1 MSRPAAGCGLSGTL
15 DLERELPFN
24 WKQAI
29 GNWATKPIPRK
40 LHSIESPNHTKSKPH
55 IFQSHPRGRQIP
67 VIMPQDMPP
76 VGGYGPVQYKRNLPA
91 PGFKPAALVIGMGA
105 VCVWGFYKLGQGIRE
120 QNELAREKMWS
131 RIHLIPLLQAEEDR
145 DLARRHM
152 ADQAREKQ
160 LTGDNFKVYNS
171 DRYVRPTYAVTPANT
186 TK

>member
-76 VGGYGPVQYKRNLPA
+76 VGGYGPVQYK
-91 PGFKPAALVIGMGA
+91 VGA
-105 VCVWGFYKLGQGIRE
+105 VLFFSDCFGGGGGGDDSSSRRIAFLGGIGSFDFGSDIMRVASILRGDGC
-120 QNELAREKMWS
+120 LA
-131 RIHLIPLLQAEEDR
+131 
-145 DLARRHM
+145 
-152 ADQAREKQ
+152 
-160 LTGDNFKVYNS
+160 GN
-171 DRYVRPTYAVTPANT
+171 
-186 TK
+186 